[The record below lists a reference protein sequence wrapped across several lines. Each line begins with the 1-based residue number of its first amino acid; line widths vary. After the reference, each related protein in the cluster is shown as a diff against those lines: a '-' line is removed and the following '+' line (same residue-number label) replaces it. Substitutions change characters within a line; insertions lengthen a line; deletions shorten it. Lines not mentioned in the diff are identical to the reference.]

1 MKIWWGGLALRSFN
15 KGREGKVFCWM
26 TRYLAVVLPLLF
38 AEAWSWGFPGGSAG
52 KESACNAGDLSS
64 VLGWEDLLEQG
75 MATIH
80 TIPDI
85 PIFE

>member
-26 TRYLAVVLPLLF
+26 TRYLGVVLPLLF
-38 AEAWSWGFPGGSAG
+38 AEAWSWGFP
-52 KESACNAGDLSS
+52 ESACNAGDLSS

-80 TIPDI
+80 TIPVI
-85 PIFE
+85 TFFPLKRVT